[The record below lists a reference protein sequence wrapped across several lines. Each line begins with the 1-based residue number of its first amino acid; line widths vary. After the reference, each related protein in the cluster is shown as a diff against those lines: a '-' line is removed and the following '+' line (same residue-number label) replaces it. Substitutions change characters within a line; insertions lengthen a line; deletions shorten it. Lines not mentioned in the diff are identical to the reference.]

1 MRERKRKDERGIE
14 GNDER
19 RMGDEDEC
27 GRKWD
32 RRIEEGRKGGER
44 GGWRRRGKGKG
55 GRMR

>member
-32 RRIEEGRKGGER
+32 RTIEEGRKGGER

-55 GRMR
+55 GG